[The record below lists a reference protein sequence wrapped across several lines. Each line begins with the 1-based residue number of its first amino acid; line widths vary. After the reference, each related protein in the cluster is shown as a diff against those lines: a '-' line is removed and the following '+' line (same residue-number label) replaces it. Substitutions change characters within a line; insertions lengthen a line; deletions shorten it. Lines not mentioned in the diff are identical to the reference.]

1 MKRKCNYFGLLHFP
15 IKRRDGVDHAC
26 HFNYYFI
33 DTVSIFNAQIIAIRC
48 EINTSR
54 QNVYFRG
61 IKMAETRRTQM
72 TRHLFRTALVEL
84 MQDKPLHK
92 ITIKEICDKADLNRA
107 TFYLH
112 YRDQDELFDEIIA
125 LFEKDITEN
134 IFKLT
139 GEGDKVVLMSKYFDY
154 IRNNSGLYTILMTDS
169 GAKTRIV
176 TDVLSEL
183 KAEMPVYGNELENR
197 YVYTYLID
205 GTCSIIQRWI
215 DNGFDLSTKDLAR
228 LIDNIYCTTHR
239 KM

>member
-1 MKRKCNYFGLLHFP
+1 
-15 IKRRDGVDHAC
+15 
-26 HFNYYFI
+26 
-33 DTVSIFNAQIIAIRC
+33 
-48 EINTSR
+48 
-54 QNVYFRG
+54 
-61 IKMAETRRTQM
+61 MAETRRTQM

-139 GEGDKVVLMSKYFDY
+139 GEGDKVVLMSKYFDF
-154 IRNNSGLYTILMTDS
+154 IRNNSGLYTILMTDV

-197 YVYTYLID
+197 YVYTFLID

-215 DNGFDLSTKDLAR
+215 DNGFDMSTKDLAKR
-228 LIDNIYCTTHR
+228 IDNIYCTTHR

>member
-1 MKRKCNYFGLLHFP
+1 
-15 IKRRDGVDHAC
+15 
-26 HFNYYFI
+26 
-33 DTVSIFNAQIIAIRC
+33 
-48 EINTSR
+48 
-54 QNVYFRG
+54 
-61 IKMAETRRTQM
+61 MAETRRTQM
-72 TRHLFRTALVEL
+72 TRHLFRTALAEL

-112 YRDQDELFDEIIA
+112 YRDQDELFDEILA

-154 IRNNSGLYTILMTDS
+154 IRNNSGLYTILMTDV

-197 YVYTYLID
+197 YVYTFLID

-215 DNGFDLSTKDLAR
+215 DNGFDLSTKDLAK

-239 KM
+239 KT